1 MLSSFITFTFSSIL
15 WLSLVYRLI
24 PIVLRWIFIG
34 RTDVEA
40 EAPMLWPPDEKSWLF
55 GKDPDAGKDWRR
67 EEKGMTEDETVG

>member
-15 WLSLVYRLI
+15 WLTLVYRLI
-24 PIVLRWIFIG
+24 PIVLSWILIG

-40 EAPMLWPPDEKSWLF
+40 EAPMIWPTDEKSWLI

-67 EEKGMTEDETVG
+67 KEKGMTEDETVG